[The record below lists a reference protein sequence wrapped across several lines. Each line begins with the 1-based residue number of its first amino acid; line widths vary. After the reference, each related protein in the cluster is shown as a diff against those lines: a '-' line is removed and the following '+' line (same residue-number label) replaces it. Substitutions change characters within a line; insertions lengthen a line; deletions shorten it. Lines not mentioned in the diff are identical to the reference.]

1 MGRHKLAIDEST
13 VLALRSE
20 GKTIKEIS
28 DTLGV
33 STATL
38 TRRIAELKYMKG
50 ILSKYRELQ
59 GLQLTELQF
68 RVLEA
73 ITPEKLDRATLLEL
87 VRAFAVLVRVE
98 KRFRTEPSIKFGGR
112 LVDYLLLI
120 EEEEKLVAQN
130 MQRMDSSLQLI

>member
-1 MGRHKLAIDEST
+1 MGRNKLAIDES
-13 VLALRSE
+13 LLLELRSE

-28 DTLGV
+28 ETLGV

-38 TRRIAELKYMKG
+38 TRRIAELQHMRG
-50 ILSKYRELQ
+50 ILTKYRELQ

-68 RVLEA
+68 HVLEA

-98 KRFRTEPSIKFGGR
+98 KRFRLEPGLNVGGR
-112 LVDYLLLI
+112 LVDYLLEI
-120 EEEEKLVAQN
+120 E
-130 MQRMDSSLQLI
+130 RMERLERAALAERTK

>member
-1 MGRHKLAIDEST
+1 MGRHKLAIDESR

-28 DTLGV
+28 EELNV

-38 TRRIAELKYMKG
+38 TRRIAELQHMKG
-50 ILSKYRELQ
+50 ILTKYKELQ

-73 ITPEKLDRATLLEL
+73 IMPEKLERASLLEL

-98 KRFRTEPSIKFGGR
+98 KRFRLEPDIKFGGR
-112 LVDYLLLI
+112 LLDYLLEL
-120 EEEEKLVAQN
+120 EREEKVVFALKTPQEK
-130 MQRMDSSLQLI
+130 